1 MRSNWAPVFG
11 LYLDLLCAFFF
22 SILTNLLFRQ
32 NSTWSLN
39 WSIASNSKEKDQWPL
54 AIARTSMK
62 IINLFTIPHR
72 IKYQKNAEEENCKK
86 AADQSPIEDIKVDDS
101 KFSTTKV

>member
-1 MRSNWAPVFG
+1 
-11 LYLDLLCAFFF
+11 
-22 SILTNLLFRQ
+22 
-32 NSTWSLN
+32 
-39 WSIASNSKEKDQWPL
+39 
-54 AIARTSMK
+54 MK

>member
-1 MRSNWAPVFG
+1 
-11 LYLDLLCAFFF
+11 
-22 SILTNLLFRQ
+22 
-32 NSTWSLN
+32 
-39 WSIASNSKEKDQWPL
+39 
-54 AIARTSMK
+54 MK

-72 IKYQKNAEEENCKK
+72 IKYQKKNGEEENCKK

>member
-1 MRSNWAPVFG
+1 
-11 LYLDLLCAFFF
+11 
-22 SILTNLLFRQ
+22 
-32 NSTWSLN
+32 
-39 WSIASNSKEKDQWPL
+39 
-54 AIARTSMK
+54 MK

-86 AADQSPIEDIKVDDS
+86 DADQSPIEDIKVDDS

>member
-1 MRSNWAPVFG
+1 MRSHWATVFG
-11 LYLDLLCAFFF
+11 LYLDLLCAFSF

-72 IKYQKNAEEENCKK
+72 IKYQKNDEEENCKK
-86 AADQSPIEDIKVDDS
+86 AADQSPIEDGKVDDS